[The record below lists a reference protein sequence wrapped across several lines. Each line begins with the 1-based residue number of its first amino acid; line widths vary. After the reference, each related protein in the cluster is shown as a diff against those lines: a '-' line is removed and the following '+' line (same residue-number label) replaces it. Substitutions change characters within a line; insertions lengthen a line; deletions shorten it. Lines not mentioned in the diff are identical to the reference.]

1 MLEEFKERIENAK
14 EKQFLLMER
23 FHIGDTVYPF
33 WLKNFIVYGTVID
46 IDTVARKIICDF
58 NGVRRQFCPE
68 DLMLVNP
75 ALMCSSSNKSKKASK
90 EETQLSP
97 DTDNG
102 INAIC
107 KECKGEVAVSY
118 NEKEG
123 KTDFVCTECGK
134 RIPENK
140 LSEKTKKAMREAAL
154 KVADVKIDDVK
165 KLEKLL
171 KDTFKRVDEGM
182 HCWCQLPSGNYFTTE
197 DEEINEEAGLL
208 CYINERVDALGYPAG
223 KMLVDL
229 GSITDENDCKSIAEY
244 AFECDAEFTDD
255 DNDKLASELMEI
267 AKLLIKG
274 E

>member
-1 MLEEFKERIENAK
+1 MLEEFKDRVEKAK
-14 EKQFLLMER
+14 NKQFMLMER
-23 FHIGDTVYPF
+23 FHVGDTVYPF

-58 NGVRRQFCPE
+58 NGVMRQFCPE

-75 ALMCSSSNKSKKASK
+75 VLVQANKSKKASK

-107 KECKGEVAVSY
+107 KECKGEIAVSY

-140 LSEKTKKAMREAAL
+140 LSEKTKKAMRKAAL
-154 KVADVKIDDVK
+154 KVADIKIDDAK
-165 KLEKLL
+165 QLEKLL
-171 KDTFKRVDEGM
+171 KDTFKNIDEGM

-197 DEEINEEAGLL
+197 DDDNNGQGVLY
-208 CYINERVDALGYPAG
+208 CYINEKVDALGYPSG
-223 KMLVDL
+223 KMLCDL
-229 GSITDENDCKSIAEY
+229 GTVADENDCHDIAKY
-244 AFECDAEFTDD
+244 ALECDAELIDG
-255 DNDKLASELMEI
+255 DNEKLASELMNI
-267 AKLLIKG
+267 AKLLIEG

>member
-1 MLEEFKERIENAK
+1 MLEEFKDRIENAK
-14 EKQFLLMER
+14 NKQFMLIER

-46 IDTVARKIICDF
+46 IDTIARKIICDF

-75 ALMCSSSNKSKKASK
+75 ALMCVKKTNKKASK
-90 EETQLSP
+90 AETHLSP

-118 NEKEG
+118 NEKAG

-134 RIPENK
+134 RISEDK
-140 LSEKTKKAMREAAL
+140 LSEKTKKAMRKAAL
-154 KVADVKIDDVK
+154 KVADVKIDNVK
-165 KLEKLL
+165 QLEKLL
-171 KDTFKRVDEGM
+171 KDTFKHIDEGM
-182 HCWCQLPSGNYFTTE
+182 HCWCQLPSGNYFTTQDE
-197 DEEINEEAGLL
+197 DEDGKGVLR

-223 KMLVDL
+223 KMLCDL
-229 GSITDENDCKSIAEY
+229 GSVSDENDCKAIAEY
-244 AFECDAEFTDD
+244 AFECDGDFIED
-255 DNDKLASELMEI
+255 DNDKLASELMNI
-267 AKLLIKG
+267 AKMLL
-274 E
+274 ED

>member
-1 MLEEFKERIENAK
+1 MLEEFADRIQNAK
-14 EKQFLLMER
+14 DKQFMLMER
-23 FHIGDTVYPF
+23 FHVGDTVYPF

-58 NGVRRQFCPE
+58 NGVMRQFCPE

-75 ALMCSSSNKSKKASK
+75 NLVQSNNGKSKKASK

-107 KECKGEVAVSY
+107 KECKGEIAVSY

-140 LSEKTKKAMREAAL
+140 LSEKTKKAMRR
-154 KVADVKIDDVK
+154 VAFKNAE
-165 KLEKLL
+165 LEN
-171 KDTFKRVDEGM
+171 
-182 HCWCQLPSGNYFTTE
+182 S
-197 DEEINEEAGLL
+197 
-208 CYINERVDALGYPAG
+208 
-223 KMLVDL
+223 
-229 GSITDENDCKSIAEY
+229 
-244 AFECDAEFTDD
+244 
-255 DNDKLASELMEI
+255 DNDKLASELIAI
-267 AKLLIKG
+267 AKMLIKG